1 MNSAEAFEPN
11 EMSPVRLLFEALFM
25 SMSYIVDWL
34 MNIFRK
40 FTLGS
45 ESGSGVIAE

>member
-1 MNSAEAFEPN
+1 
-11 EMSPVRLLFEALFM
+11 MSLVRLFSEGVSLN
-25 SMSYIVDWL
+25 MSYIVDWL
-34 MNIFRK
+34 MNIFIN